1 LATQNKIRIFKYNKK
16 IRVMFEEKL
25 IKQVRGG
32 LLGMKMGTKSPKE
45 VLDRLTLLKKYN
57 PFMFEDLYLKYIELT
72 K

>member
-1 LATQNKIRIFKYNKK
+1 
-16 IRVMFEEKL
+16 MFEEKL